1 MGLGKDYEG
10 QECTLARAL
19 EVVGERWT
27 MLVVRDAFY
36 GVRRFSDFRAHLD
49 IPRAVLADRLATLTA
64 AGVLAKQRYQETPP
78 RDEYVLTE
86 RGRELWSVMYPLMQ
100 WGDRHVPNAG
110 TMRIFE
116 HTACAVRLDAV
127 GGCPSC
133 GRMVPPD
140 EVTIRPGPGEPLRK
154 RDDPVT
160 VALRH
165 PHPLLTPLFP

>member
-1 MGLGKDYEG
+1 MGLGKDYER

-64 AGVLAKQRYQETPP
+64 AGILAKQRYRETPP

-86 RGRELWSVMYPLMQ
+86 RGRELWSVVYPLMQ
-100 WGDRHVPNAG
+100 WGDRHLANAG

-116 HTACAVRLDAV
+116 HTPCGARLDQT
-127 GGCPSC
+127 GGCPDC
-133 GRMVPPD
+133 GRLVPPD
-140 EVTIRPGPGEPLRK
+140 EVTIRPGPGEALRK

-160 VALRH
+160 VALRR
-165 PHPLLTPLFP
+165 PHPLLEPLLP